1 MNNDRLP
8 GGFTAEIAT
17 DLASGRVA
25 DLAEVYALNA
35 VDDAERAAIE
45 QFLASAPAAE
55 RAAFNERVR
64 QARETLATSF
74 TAEEEP
80 PAGLL
85 DRIMASLPARTPQQR
100 RAPSPAQGRRRSRRS
115 SPVPSGSRSG
125 LPVTDELGAA
135 RKRREERRRPQGMRN
150 WLVGVAAAAIIALG
164 GVGVGAYVA
173 NQNDPLNQVLQAGD
187 VRQATVNV
195 TGGGTATV
203 SISPSKDAIVVKMND
218 VPAPPAGKVYQM
230 WLIPKD
236 GSAPVSQGLM
246 DAEALSKPA
255 VVKGISTAAALGI
268 TVEPDR
274 RIRVADPA
282 DRGRRPAGRLASG
295 QPRTNSQLDA
305 RTRPGRPRT
314 S

>member
-1 MNNDRLP
+1 MTDINARNNGRVP
-8 GGFTAEIAT
+8 GGFAADIAA
-17 DLASGRVA
+17 DLASGRAA
-25 DLAEVYALNA
+25 DLAEVYALDA
-35 VDDAERAAIE
+35 VDNAERTAIE
-45 QFLASAPAAE
+45 AYLLSAPQAE

-74 TAEEEP
+74 AAEEEP

-85 DRIMASLPARTPQQR
+85 DRIMAALPSQDAPAVPGAHPSHEPSAVPPVVAR
-100 RAPSPAQGRRRSRRS
+100 
-115 SPVPSGSRSG
+115 PVREPSG
-125 LPVTDELGAA
+125 LPVTDELGDA

-203 SISPSKDAIVVKMND
+203 SLSTSKDAIVVKMND

-255 VVKGISTAAALGI
+255 VVKGVSTASALGI
-268 TVEPDR
+268 TVEPTGGSASPTTPT
-274 RIRVADPA
+274 VAEAPLGA
-282 DRGRRPAGRLASG
+282 
-295 QPRTNSQLDA
+295 
-305 RTRPGRPRT
+305 
-314 S
+314 

>member
-1 MNNDRLP
+1 MNAHENDNRLP

-17 DLASGRVA
+17 DLASGRVV

-35 VDDAERAAIE
+35 VDDAERAAID
-45 QFLASAPAAE
+45 QFLASAPAAD
-55 RAAFNERVR
+55 RDAFNQRVR

-80 PAGLL
+80 PPGLL
-85 DRIMASLPARTPQQR
+85 DRIMSSLPAQAAQ
-100 RAPSPAQGRRRSRRS
+100 PSPAAV
-115 SPVPSGSRSG
+115 PVPGTGPQTTPAVPHPVRDSSGM
-125 LPVTDELGAA
+125 PATDELGAA

-150 WLVGVAAAAIIALG
+150 WLVGVAAAAVIALG

-173 NQNDPLNQVLQAGD
+173 NQNDPLNQVLQASD
-187 VRQATVNV
+187 VRQATVDVN
-195 TGGGTATV
+195 GGGTATV
-203 SISPSKDAIVVKMND
+203 SISPSKDAAVVKMNG

-255 VVKGISTAAALGI
+255 VVKGIGSAAALGI
-268 TVEPDR
+268 TVEPAGGSATPTLPT
-274 RIRVADPA
+274 VAAAPLNA
-282 DRGRRPAGRLASG
+282 
-295 QPRTNSQLDA
+295 
-305 RTRPGRPRT
+305 
-314 S
+314 